1 MPKLALIYKWAKQA
15 SLQITASLLC
25 THKRTQTENTQY
37 THTII
42 QKDKHKSEWTQRIQ
56 NGTAI

>member
-1 MPKLALIYKWAKQA
+1 MPKLALIYRWAKQA

-25 THKRTQTENTQY
+25 TR
-37 THTII
+37 THTHTQKTRSTHIII
-42 QKDKHKSEWTQRIQ
+42 QKDKSEWTQRIQ